1 MLRKTS
7 TTALLEKIVKLVVA
21 VNDTGSNADS
31 IIDVMAVVQK
41 IDAKYKHS
49 KSVFNRLF
57 AGLKQSKRI
66 DAVFDVYLGCSIE
79 NSERYKRSEKEA
91 FSN

>member
-7 TTALLEKIVKLVVA
+7 TTALLEKIEKLVVA

-41 IDAKYKHS
+41 IDAKYKT
-49 KSVFNRLF
+49 F
-57 AGLKQSKRI
+57 
-66 DAVFDVYLGCSIE
+66 
-79 NSERYKRSEKEA
+79 
-91 FSN
+91 